1 MTLRLLGPLR
11 WEPDG
16 EASKSLPAIVPSA
29 ILLVLARHGQW
40 LARADLARLFWP
52 ELPGEA
58 ALLNLRVN
66 LHKARH
72 LLNEL
77 AVGVP
82 IESERRRVRWA
93 PPTDL
98 GSATASTRALA
109 ADFDLPAF
117 ESFGAWL
124 RDWREALAGPASHR
138 SDPYIENPEGD
149 EPHPNG
155 APSATF
161 YGRRVELARL
171 RASSTPAVVVTGEA
185 GVGKSRLLAEAFE
198 SVPWL
203 RCRESLQRTSFSAV
217 ADLFESHPHWLQDLG
232 AYRLDLARLLPDI
245 APDEP
250 LPPLDAITARVRLF
264 EALARTV
271 ERHASL
277 LAVDDLQWADPAT
290 IEWLAMLA
298 HRGRVRWFATAR
310 HDELSTHVT
319 ETLRS
324 LEAAGALSMHALQG
338 LDRTALNALLHDR
351 KPELAG
357 ARGFPH
363 AHPWLDALWT
373 YTSGNV
379 FCAIELMSAL
389 TVDDSPQDLARLP
402 LPQRVAQMLRR
413 RHERLPPPVRAVV
426 DAAALAMGRPALAQ
440 LAAVAGLDMAGAITA
455 VENAQQQGLLQD
467 TVCRHDLVREAL
479 RASISPARAM
489 ELHRRTARHLV
500 EQGAEPEMIA
510 YHWRCAGEDEA
521 AWPFVLCAAQ
531 RLRQRGERDAA
542 VAALNELRNATRDE
556 TLALRAE
563 VMLAQEHLFDDLP
576 AGRRALESILA
587 RAGCVPPGAARQ
599 TIEAQALAGLIDNA
613 VFSGDLARAAGLA
626 PTLRQRLPG
635 LTREALIEAHQV
647 LIEASMREGDFV
659 AARASLE
666 GLRLARAAPAVVLS
680 FEAQIHWFEGSAS
693 QARKAFEQLLARH
706 PDYCHGLTIENDL
719 AVMCLA
725 LGDLGT
731 AEEMARRSLRNWA
744 GIAHTQALSSLV
756 LGSTL
761 TSQGRFAEALEALNR
776 AYDLGQQQGSALF
789 MSEALARRAR
799 LHWAAGQA
807 SAAREV
813 TLAARAQAGDI
824 IEPLRASALALMEVL
839 TSIDASATPD
849 TLAVDALASIVTRCP
864 HPLAHA
870 RHWRAQAELAACRG
884 DSGAALNAAHHLAM
898 VARQAGLRESFCEA
912 LTLIARFDAGA
923 AALAAS
929 VQAQSLAHAQGFTWI
944 LDRIAAAP
952 GGPQCVAP
960 PR

>member
-16 EASKSLPAIVPSA
+16 AASKSLPAIVPSA
-29 ILLVLARHGQW
+29 ILLVLARQGQW

-52 ELPGEA
+52 ELPHEA

-66 LHKARH
+66 IHKARH
-72 LLNEL
+72 LLKEL

-82 IESERRRVRWA
+82 IESERSRLRWA

-98 GSATASTRALA
+98 GDAPAATQALA
-109 ADFDLPAF
+109 SDFDLPAF
-117 ESFGAWL
+117 DGFHTWL
-124 RDWREALAGPASHR
+124 QDWREALAGPESHR
-138 SDPYIENPEGD
+138 SDAHIVITEE
-149 EPHPNG
+149 HAPNAHA
-155 APSATF
+155 APPAAF
-161 YGRRVELARL
+161 YGRRVDLARL

-185 GVGKSRLLAEAFE
+185 GVGKSRLVAEAFE
-198 SVPWL
+198 SAPWL

-217 ADLFESHPHWLQDLG
+217 ADLLESHPHWLQDLG

-271 ERHASL
+271 ERHATL

-298 HRGRVRWFATAR
+298 HRGRLRWIATAR
-310 HDELSTHVT
+310 DDELPAHVT
-319 ETLRS
+319 ETLRA
-324 LEAAGALSMHALQG
+324 LEASAAVSMHALAG

-357 ARGFPH
+357 ARAFPH
-363 AHPWLDALWT
+363 AHAWLDALWT
-373 YTSGNV
+373 YTSGNA
-379 FCAIELMSAL
+379 FCAIEVMSAL
-389 TVDDSPQDLARLP
+389 TLDDTPQALTQLP

-413 RHERLPPPVRAVV
+413 RHERLPAAVRAVV
-426 DAAALAMGRPALAQ
+426 DAAALAMGRPSMAQ

-455 VENAQQQGLLQD
+455 VESAQQHGLLQD

-479 RASISPARAM
+479 RASLSPARAA
-489 ELHRRTARHLV
+489 ELHRRTAQHLV
-500 EQGAEPEMIA
+500 EQGAESEMIA
-510 YHWRCAGEDEA
+510 HHWRCAGDDEA

-542 VAALNELRNATRDE
+542 VAALSELRDATRDE

-576 AGRRALESILA
+576 TGRLALESILA
-587 RAGCVPPGAARQ
+587 RAACVRPGLARQ

-626 PTLRQRLPG
+626 PALRERLPG

-647 LIEASMREGDFV
+647 LIEACMREGDFV

-666 GLRLARAAPAVVLS
+666 GLRLARAAQAVVLS

-693 QARKAFEQLLARH
+693 QARNAFEHLLARH

-725 LGDLGT
+725 LGDLQT
-731 AEEMARRSLRNWA
+731 AQEMARRSLRSWA
-744 GIAHTQALSSLV
+744 GVAHTQALSSLV

-761 TSQGRFAEALEALNR
+761 TSQGRFTEALDMLNR

-789 MSEALARRAR
+789 MSEALARRSR
-799 LHWAAGQA
+799 LHWAAGQS
-807 SAAREV
+807 SAAREAA
-813 TLAARAQAGDI
+813 LAARAQAGDI

-839 TSIDASATPD
+839 TSIESESAPADA
-849 TLAVDALASIVTRCP
+849 ALGVLESLTTRCR
-864 HPLAHA
+864 HPLVLA
-870 RHWRAQAELAACRG
+870 RHWRAQTAVAAWRG
-884 DSGAALNAAHHLAM
+884 DPASALNSARNLAM
-898 VARQAGLRESFCEA
+898 VARQAGLLEWLCEA
-912 LTLIARFDAGA
+912 LTLMAQFDAA
-923 AALAAS
+923 PMADDARAQAHRLA
-929 VQAQSLAHAQGFTWI
+929 QAQGFGW
-944 LDRIAAAP
+944 LLARLQP
-952 GGPQCVAP
+952 EGPQPQRDA
-960 PR
+960 

>member
-29 ILLVLARHGQW
+29 ILLVLARQGQW

-66 LHKARH
+66 IHKARH
-72 LLNEL
+72 LLEDL
-77 AVGVP
+77 AIGVP
-82 IESERRRVRWA
+82 IESERRRLRWA

-98 GSATASTRALA
+98 GSAAASTQTLA
-109 ADFDLPAF
+109 SDFDLPAF
-117 ESFGAWL
+117 EGFDAWL
-124 RDWREALAGPASHR
+124 RDWREALAGPVSHR
-138 SDPYIENPEGD
+138 SDPHIVITEDHEPNP
-149 EPHPNG
+149 HA
-155 APSATF
+155 APSASF

-171 RASSTPAVVVTGEA
+171 RASGTPAVVVTGEA

-198 SVPWL
+198 SAPWL
-203 RCRESLQRTSFSAV
+203 RCRESLRHTSFSAV
-217 ADLFESHPHWLQDLG
+217 AELFESHPLWLRDLG

-271 ERHASL
+271 EQHASL
-277 LAVDDLQWADPAT
+277 LAVDDLQWADAAT
-290 IEWLAMLA
+290 IEWLALLT
-298 HRGRVRWFATAR
+298 HRGRVRWVATAR
-310 HDELSTHVT
+310 DDELPAHVS
-319 ETLRS
+319 ETLRA
-324 LEAAGALSMHALQG
+324 LETTGAVTMHALQG

-351 KPELAG
+351 RPELAG
-357 ARGFPH
+357 AQVFPR
-363 AHPWLDALWT
+363 AHPWLDALWA
-373 YTSGNV
+373 YTRGNA
-379 FCAIELMSAL
+379 FCAIEVMSAL
-389 TVDDSPQDLARLP
+389 TVDDTPQELTRLP

-413 RHERLPPPVRAVV
+413 RHERLPPSVRAVV
-426 DAAALAMGRPALAQ
+426 DAAALAMGRPSLAQ
-440 LAAVAGLDMAGAITA
+440 LATVAGLDMAGAISA
-455 VENAQQQGLLQD
+455 VERAQQHGLLQD

-489 ELHRRTARHLV
+489 ELHRRAAQHLV
-500 EQGAEPEMIA
+500 EQGAESEVIA

-531 RLRQRGERDAA
+531 RLRQRGERNAA
-542 VAALNELRNATRDE
+542 VATLNELRDATQDE

-563 VMLAQEHLFDDLP
+563 VMLAQEHLFDNLP
-576 AGRRALESILA
+576 AGRRALESILT
-587 RAGCVPPGAARQ
+587 RAGCVSPGPARQ
-599 TIEAQALAGLIDNA
+599 TIEAQAMAGLIDNA

-626 PTLRQRLPG
+626 PALRERLPG
-635 LTREALIEAHQV
+635 LAREALIEAHQV
-647 LIEASMREGDFV
+647 LIEASMREGNFV

-666 GLRLARAAPAVVLS
+666 GLRLARAAHALVLS
-680 FEAQIHWFEGSAS
+680 FEAQIHWFEGSAAL
-693 QARKAFEQLLARH
+693 ARKTFEQLLARH

-731 AEEMARRSLRNWA
+731 AEEMARRSLRSWA

-761 TSQGRFAEALEALNR
+761 TSQGRFAEALDVLNR
-776 AYDLGQQQGSALF
+776 AYELGQQQGSTLF
-789 MSEALARRAR
+789 MSEALTRRAR

-807 SAAREV
+807 SAARQA

-839 TSIDASATPD
+839 SSIEASPTPD
-849 TLAVDALASIVTRCP
+849 TVAVDVLESIVMRCP
-864 HPLAHA
+864 HPVVHT
-870 RHWRAQAELAACRG
+870 RHWRAQAALAACRG
-884 DSGAALNAAHHLAM
+884 DSLAALNAAQRLAV
-898 VARQAGLRESFCEA
+898 VARQAGLLESLCEA
-912 LTLIARFDAGA
+912 LTLIARFDTGSA
-923 AALAAS
+923 AHAAWL
-929 VQAQSLAHAQGFTWI
+929 QAQTLAQAHGFTWL
-944 LDRIAAAP
+944 LDRIDPAP
-952 GGPQCVAP
+952 GPT
-960 PR
+960 